1 MFGSWEKIIVVFVE
15 NERKGKSIRGKYMLK
30 DSDPEKWEYREHM
43 RIKHILLEK
52 YLTAWI
58 PILGKWNSR
67 ICYFDAFAG
76 RGEYTR
82 RDEYSDSALGSPVIA
97 LKLAD
102 QLEKYFGEFICILVE
117 KDEDN
122 FENLEKVLEREKA
135 NIENWNKI
143 KVIKEN
149 GEFADV
155 VDGIFKDLEKEKNM
169 LAPSFFFVDPF
180 GFSGIPF
187 KVVERILANP
197 KTEVFF
203 NFMVRDISRF
213 LEHSKLTDV
222 FTELFGTEEWKD
234 LVGLPDR
241 EKALIELYRKR
252 LHEVV
257 GVKYSWHFR
266 VCESK
271 STRTLYYLIHATNNS
286 KGHSIMKGIM
296 YNQSA
301 LGSFAYLGPEDIAQR
316 SQMQL
321 FDVHDTEE
329 LERYL
334 LNRFAGKTL
343 TYEEIQEKVCMP
355 WYSEPPYIDKHYRK
369 ELKNLERLGKIKVQR
384 VTSKT
389 PRGLSGQDKIHFL

>member
-1 MFGSWEKIIVVFVE
+1 MI
-15 NERKGKSIRGKYMLK
+15 K
-30 DSDPEKWEYREHM
+30 DSAPEKWEYREHM

-58 PILGKWNSR
+58 PILGKSNSR

-76 RGEYTR
+76 RGEY
-82 RDEYSDSALGSPVIA
+82 SKGALGSPVIA

-117 KDEDN
+117 KDKDN
-122 FENLEKVLEREKA
+122 FENLEKVLEIEKA
-135 NIENWNKI
+135 NIKNWNKI

-149 GEFADV
+149 DEFANV
-155 VDGIFKDLEKEKNM
+155 VNGIFKDLEKEKHM

-187 KVVERILANP
+187 KAVERILANP

-203 NFMVRDISRF
+203 SFMVRDIGRF
-213 LEHSKLTDV
+213 IRKPELEGV
-222 FTELFGTEEWKD
+222 FNDLFGTEKWKEI
-234 LVGLPDR
+234 LNSSQKPEIGLID
-241 EKALIELYRKR
+241 LYREQ
-252 LHEVV
+252 LHEQL
-257 GVKYSWHFR
+257 GVKYSWPFR
-266 VCESK
+266 VCMTEK
-271 STRTLYYLIHATNNS
+271 VQTVYYLLHATNNY
-286 KGHSIMKGIM
+286 KGHSIMKNIM

-321 FDVHDTEE
+321 FDVHDTGE

-334 LNRFAGKTL
+334 LSRFAGKTL

-369 ELKNLERLGKIKVQR
+369 ELKSLERLGKIKVQR
-384 VTSKT
+384 VTSQT
-389 PRGLSGQDKIHFL
+389 PRGLSGKDKINFV